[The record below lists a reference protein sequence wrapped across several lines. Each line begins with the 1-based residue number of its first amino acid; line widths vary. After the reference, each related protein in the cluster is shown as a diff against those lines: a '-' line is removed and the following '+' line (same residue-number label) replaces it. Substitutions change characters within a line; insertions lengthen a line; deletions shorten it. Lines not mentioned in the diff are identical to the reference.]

1 MDEKYMRR
9 AIEVAKQGEEYD
21 EVPIGCVVV
30 KDGEIIA
37 EAHNRKEENKSAL
50 CHAEMLALA
59 EAAGKIGDW
68 RLYGCDVY
76 VTLEPCA
83 MCAGAMI
90 NSRVD
95 NVFFGAYDQ
104 KAGCCGTLYNLP
116 VDERFNHRPNV
127 EGGILEEECAGL
139 CPKCGKNLNFG
150 PCDCPKKKEIDPRLA
165 ILQKLL
171 END

>member
-1 MDEKYMRR
+1 M
-9 AIEVAKQGEEYD
+9 AKQGEEYD

-95 NVFFGAYDQ
+95 NVFSARTTKRPVAAARFTTCPSTNDSIIAR
-104 KAGCCGTLYNLP
+104 TLRAEFWKRNAQG
-116 VDERFNHRPNV
+116 F
-127 EGGILEEECAGL
+127 
-139 CPKCGKNLNFG
+139 
-150 PCDCPKKKEIDPRLA
+150 
-165 ILQKLL
+165 
-171 END
+171 

>member
-59 EAAGKIGDW
+59 EARAKLATG
-68 RLYGCDVY
+68 GCTAATF
-76 VTLEPCA
+76 TLLWSLAPCVR
-83 MCAGAMI
+83 G
-90 NSRVD
+90 
-95 NVFFGAYDQ
+95 Q
-104 KAGCCGTLYNLP
+104 
-116 VDERFNHRPNV
+116 
-127 EGGILEEECAGL
+127 
-139 CPKCGKNLNFG
+139 
-150 PCDCPKKKEIDPRLA
+150 
-165 ILQKLL
+165 
-171 END
+171 

>member
-1 MDEKYMRR
+1 MRR
-9 AIEVAKQGEEYD
+9 AIEVAKQGEKYD

-30 KDGEIIA
+30 SGDRIIA
-37 EAHNRKEENKSAL
+37 EAHNRKEEKKSAL
-50 CHAEMLALA
+50 CHAEMLALSDAA
-59 EAAGKIGDW
+59 EKIGDW

-95 NVFFGAYDQ
+95 NVYFGAYDQ

-116 VDERFNHRPNV
+116 SDARFNHRPGV
-127 EGGILEEECAGL
+127 EGGILEEECGRL
-139 CPKCGKNLNFG
+139 LSEFFQKKRVQ
-150 PCDCPKKKEIDPRLA
+150 KKK
-165 ILQKLL
+165 QK
-171 END
+171 EE

>member
-59 EAAGKIGDW
+59 EA
-68 RLYGCDVY
+68 
-76 VTLEPCA
+76 
-83 MCAGAMI
+83 
-90 NSRVD
+90 S
-95 NVFFGAYDQ
+95 
-104 KAGCCGTLYNLP
+104 
-116 VDERFNHRPNV
+116 
-127 EGGILEEECAGL
+127 
-139 CPKCGKNLNFG
+139 G
-150 PCDCPKKKEIDPRLA
+150 PCDVQQIHRMRWSTMTFNAFELGSEARVRHALDVLRQGGVVLEEIHALPWSSCCATVIDRWGVCWWIA
-165 ILQKLL
+165 I
-171 END
+171 

>member
-9 AIEVAKQGEEYD
+9 AIDVAKQGEEYD

-50 CHAEMLALA
+50 LHAEMLALA

-139 CPKCGKNLNFG
+139 LSEFFRIKREQ
-150 PCDCPKKKEIDPRLA
+150 KKKNNAE
-165 ILQKLL
+165 
-171 END
+171 